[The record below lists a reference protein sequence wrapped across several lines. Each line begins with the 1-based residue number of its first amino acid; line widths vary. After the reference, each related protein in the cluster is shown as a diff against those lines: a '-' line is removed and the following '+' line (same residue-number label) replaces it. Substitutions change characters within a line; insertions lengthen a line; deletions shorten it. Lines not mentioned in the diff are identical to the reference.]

1 MVHALREIWRVLAP
15 GGTLIDLRPLSARW
29 PLEVVVNRQA
39 TVAGLVDDSPGAPLD
54 EAANQSLEQAA
65 REGLFIREQD
75 GAFKYL
81 YYWDTP
87 DEMKAYVEE
96 RWAPDAILPDEVL
109 AEARRLMSEAAA
121 PAQVRVRAHMIISR
135 WRKSILKG

>member
-29 PLEVVVNRQA
+29 PVEVVVSQQA
-39 TVAGLVDDSPGAPLD
+39 AVAGLVDDSPGVPLD

-65 REGLFIREQD
+65 REGLFTREQE
-75 GAFKYL
+75 GAFKFL
-81 YYWDTP
+81 FYWDTP

-96 RWAPDAILPDEVL
+96 RWAPEAILPDGVL
-109 AEARRLMSEAAA
+109 AEARRLMKDAGAGG
-121 PAQVRVRAHMIISR
+121 QMRVRAHMIISR
-135 WRKSILKG
+135 WRKQA